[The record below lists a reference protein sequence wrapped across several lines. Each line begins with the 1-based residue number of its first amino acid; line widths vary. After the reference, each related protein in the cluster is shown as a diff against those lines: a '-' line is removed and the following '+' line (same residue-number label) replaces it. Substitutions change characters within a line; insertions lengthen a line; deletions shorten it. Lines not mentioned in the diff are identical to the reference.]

1 MLKLFVII
9 TFVFSTLFL
18 YLALPKPYAQK
29 KTIGRLTIPLFF
41 LLALT
46 LRVVLATSY
55 VGYSA
60 DMRCF
65 SGWSER
71 MATIGPA
78 NFYSPDYFSDYPPL
92 YLYIITPIGFLKRFF
107 AIPTFSDLHLLLL
120 KLPSIISDMVVGY
133 LIYRE
138 GKKHLGLSSG
148 IFFSALFLFHPAVV
162 LNSCVWGQVDSV
174 FTMFLILTI
183 LFLERQNL
191 LPAMLLYGLG
201 ALMKPQMLIFT
212 PLLILGA
219 IRYVFRGGFSIK
231 AYTKAC
237 AYALLT
243 MVTVVL
249 LAVPFGLGNVYKQ
262 YFDTINSCEYA
273 SVNAYNFWAGVGLN
287 WYPQE
292 TVFCGLPAKT
302 WGFIAIVLAASFALI
317 LGLRLKSL
325 RGKYAI
331 VGSFLIITVFTFSV
345 RMHERYLYPFIP
357 LAIFGL
363 IGLCE
368 RQLASVP
375 AAKEGETPKWALS
388 PTIRYGCL
396 IVFALIS
403 ALHFY
408 NTGHILFYYD
418 PTTYNWDATHMKIAG
433 ILMTAATLAFY
444 FLIIRLQTDKELS
457 ISTDPETFRL
467 AKPSLKIE
475 EAKTAMTKLDLVL
488 LLAIMISYSCFA
500 LYDLGDAKAP
510 ESVYSPAVSDT
521 MTFEFPEGHEAK
533 YVSYYIAPEHKQQY
547 KLSCMTTAEEA
558 PERTVVITFENVFC
572 WKRLE
577 LPGECK
583 SMTLTAQTNKS
594 NIIEL
599 VFLDAKGEIVRP
611 VNASDYANLF
621 DETDLYPDTFSFRN
635 STYFDEIYHA
645 RTAYEY
651 LHGMRSYEN
660 THPPFG
666 KILISLGISI
676 FGMNAFGWRII
687 GTLIGIA
694 MLPVLYC
701 FAKKLTGDTP
711 AAALTCFI
719 FAFDFMHF
727 AQTRIATID
736 VYIVFFVLCMYYFLY
751 KFLCQDYA
759 ATPLKKLLLPL
770 GLCGISM
777 GFGVASKWTGVYAGL
792 GMGILFL
799 IHLIVSFKQAAKVQ
813 EAGASEKKVLTM
825 LKSPIGKRTFKI
837 IGFCLIFFVLI
848 PIVIY
853 ILSYIPFRDNVSKGL
868 IQRALRNQQTMFN
881 YHSKLEAT
889 HYFASPFYEWPFM
902 IRPIWYYSRVIDS
915 TMRET
920 INSFGN
926 PLVWWAGIPAFVYM
940 IYLFIVKRDK
950 RAGFLLVGT
959 ASQYLPWVLVT
970 RLTFIYHYF
979 PSVVF
984 LVLMIGYSF
993 RNLKEKVSKK
1003 TYLIL
1008 VCTYCSLVFILFLMF
1023 YPVLSGQPVDVN
1035 YVTKFLKWFKTWVLV
1050 AK

>member
-1 MLKLFVII
+1 
-9 TFVFSTLFL
+9 
-18 YLALPKPYAQK
+18 
-29 KTIGRLTIPLFF
+29 
-41 LLALT
+41 
-46 LRVVLATSY
+46 
-55 VGYSA
+55 
-60 DMRCF
+60 
-65 SGWSER
+65 
-71 MATIGPA
+71 
-78 NFYSPDYFSDYPPL
+78 
-92 YLYIITPIGFLKRFF
+92 
-107 AIPTFSDLHLLLL
+107 
-120 KLPSIISDMVVGY
+120 
-133 LIYRE
+133 
-138 GKKHLGLSSG
+138 
-148 IFFSALFLFHPAVV
+148 
-162 LNSCVWGQVDSV
+162 
-174 FTMFLILTI
+174 
-183 LFLERQNL
+183 
-191 LPAMLLYGLG
+191 
-201 ALMKPQMLIFT
+201 
-212 PLLILGA
+212 
-219 IRYVFRGGFSIK
+219 
-231 AYTKAC
+231 
-237 AYALLT
+237 
-243 MVTVVL
+243 
-249 LAVPFGLGNVYKQ
+249 
-262 YFDTINSCEYA
+262 
-273 SVNAYNFWAGVGLN
+273 
-287 WYPQE
+287 
-292 TVFCGLPAKT
+292 
-302 WGFIAIVLAASFALI
+302 
-317 LGLRLKSL
+317 
-325 RGKYAI
+325 
-331 VGSFLIITVFTFSV
+331 
-345 RMHERYLYPFIP
+345 
-357 LAIFGL
+357 
-363 IGLCE
+363 
-368 RQLASVP
+368 
-375 AAKEGETPKWALS
+375 
-388 PTIRYGCL
+388 
-396 IVFALIS
+396 
-403 ALHFY
+403 
-408 NTGHILFYYD
+408 
-418 PTTYNWDATHMKIAG
+418 
-433 ILMTAATLAFY
+433 
-444 FLIIRLQTDKELS
+444 
-457 ISTDPETFRL
+457 
-467 AKPSLKIE
+467 
-475 EAKTAMTKLDLVL
+475 
-488 LLAIMISYSCFA
+488 
-500 LYDLGDAKAP
+500 
-510 ESVYSPAVSDT
+510 
-521 MTFEFPEGHEAK
+521 
-533 YVSYYIAPEHKQQY
+533 
-547 KLSCMTTAEEA
+547 MTTAEEA

-751 KFLCQDYA
+751 QFLCQDYA